1 MGKLHQHQ
9 QVIKICTVTQ
19 MNHIRKIGHQ
29 QALEHHHHS
38 LLHQHHQLHI
48 APEIYL
54 FLEEIVYMV
63 TEGVLGTLVYGSRLK
78 LSCT

>member
-9 QVIKICTVTQ
+9 PVIKICTVTQ
-19 MNHIRKIGHQ
+19 MNHTRKIGHQ
-29 QALEHHHHS
+29 QALEPHHHS

-63 TEGVLGTLVYGSRLK
+63 TEGVLGTLVYGSHLK

>member
-9 QVIKICTVTQ
+9 PVIKICTVTQ
-19 MNHIRKIGHQ
+19 MNHIRKIDLQ
-29 QALEHHHHS
+29 QAHEPHRRS
-38 LLHQHHQLHI
+38 LLLQHHQRI

-63 TEGVLGTLVYGSRLK
+63 MEEVLGTLVYGSRLK